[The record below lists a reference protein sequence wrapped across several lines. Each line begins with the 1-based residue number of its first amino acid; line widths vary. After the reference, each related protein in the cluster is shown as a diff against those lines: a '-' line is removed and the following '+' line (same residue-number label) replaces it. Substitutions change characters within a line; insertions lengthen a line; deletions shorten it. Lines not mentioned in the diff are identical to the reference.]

1 MRKVIKKTA
10 GWVHAMLI
18 MAIIFPL
25 LCAIGLEWH
34 DIAGQHLY
42 MKSLLIIVP
51 IVITDYAAEKC
62 RSLLT
67 YLVISFLAFAA
78 IGAFGMTIALSI
90 HPMGLS
96 TGYTVIL
103 SIETVFV
110 IIDRLLGRLRKKEE
124 KEASMEADP
133 YWRPSRDNLREPAF
147 PVLFYFLVIYIVA
160 QNVENPEVCNEALL
174 SVALYTPVFFA
185 YQYVK
190 DTENYLSLNKRT
202 CNLPSKRIY
211 GIGSGILT
219 VFLLLV
225 VIIVALSAS
234 TINRRSYSDIRKWIS
249 ERKIDYSDLE
259 MERDDEY
266 SGEDPMTE
274 LQALYGEPKPA
285 PLWVMVMSYL
295 IIAGA
300 CLFAVFLMIKAI
312 RMQFR
317 IFRETKDEN
326 GDIVEELRDTEAVQK
341 KLRVERSRILSE
353 RERIRRQYR
362 KMIRR
367 YRKER
372 PAVFESPA
380 EIEKNAGVAEEM
392 EVKEMHVRY
401 ERARYWE

>member
-1 MRKVIKKTA
+1 MRKVIKRTA
-10 GWVHAMLI
+10 GWVHSMLI

-25 LCAIGLEWH
+25 LCALGLEWH
-34 DIAGQHLY
+34 DIAGQNLY
-42 MKSLLIIVP
+42 IKSLLIIVP
-51 IVITDYAAEKC
+51 IVITDYAVEKC

-67 YLVISFLAFAA
+67 YLVISFLTFATT
-78 IGAFGMTIALSI
+78 GVLGMTIALSI
-90 HPMGLS
+90 HPMGVS
-96 TGYTVIL
+96 TGYTVLL

-124 KEASMEADP
+124 KEAAMEADP
-133 YWRPSRDNLREPAF
+133 YWRPARDNLREPAF

-219 VFLLLV
+219 AFLLLFV
-225 VIIVALSAS
+225 MIVALSAS
-234 TINRRSYSDIRKWIS
+234 TINRRSYSDIRKWIN
-249 ERKIDYSDLE
+249 ERKVDYSDLE
-259 MERDDEY
+259 TERDVGY
-266 SGEDPMTE
+266 GGEDPMEE
-274 LQALYGEPKPA
+274 LQAFYGEPQPV
-285 PLWVMVMSYL
+285 PLWVTFISYL

-326 GDIVEELRDTEAVQK
+326 GDIVEELRETEPAQK
-341 KLRVERSRILSE
+341 KPRTERIRILSE
-353 RERIRRQYR
+353 RERIRKQYR
-362 KMIRR
+362 KMIRH

-372 PAVFESPA
+372 PAVFESPS
-380 EIEKNAGVAEEM
+380 EIEKNAGVAEET
-392 EVKEMHVRY
+392 EVKELHVRY
-401 ERARYWE
+401 ERARYGE